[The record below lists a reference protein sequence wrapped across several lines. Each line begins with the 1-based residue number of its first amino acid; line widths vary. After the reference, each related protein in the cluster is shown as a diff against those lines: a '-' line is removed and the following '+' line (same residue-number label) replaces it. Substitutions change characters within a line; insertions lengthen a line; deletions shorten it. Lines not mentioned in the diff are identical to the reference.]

1 MQTFTKPTN
10 LNGAE
15 LRVELNNAG
24 VKISNEISALIVSEN
39 QLILDIAD
47 KDQAKAETVVTAHN
61 GTTVAAEP
69 TIDEKLASVGLS
81 INDLRSALGLS

>member
-47 KDQAKAETVVTAHN
+47 KDQAKAETVVIAHN